1 MTRRQR
7 RTFSTEF
14 KKQLV
19 LLYKNNK
26 PRKEIIKEYDLN
38 PSRFDRWVRQYDNS
52 GSFKEEDNRTDEETE
67 LIELRKKIE
76 KLEMENDILKQAALI
91 MGRKRSEEHTS
102 ELQSRGHLVCRL
114 LLEKKNKLVTI
125 QNN

>member
-38 PSRFDRWVRQYDNS
+38 PSTFDRWVRQYDNS

-91 MGRKRSEEHTS
+91 MGRK
-102 ELQSRGHLVCRL
+102 
-114 LLEKKNKLVTI
+114 
-125 QNN
+125 

>member
-38 PSRFDRWVRQYDNS
+38 PSTFDRWVRQYDNS
-52 GSFKEEDNRTDEETE
+52 GSFKEEDNRTNEETE

-91 MGRKRSEEHTS
+91 MGRK
-102 ELQSRGHLVCRL
+102 
-114 LLEKKNKLVTI
+114 
-125 QNN
+125 

>member
-7 RTFSTEF
+7 RTFSTEL

-38 PSRFDRWVRQYDNS
+38 PSTFDRWVRQYDNS

-67 LIELRKKIE
+67 LIELCKKIE
-76 KLEMENDILKQAALI
+76 KIEMENDIC
-91 MGRKRSEEHTS
+91 T
-102 ELQSRGHLVCRL
+102 
-114 LLEKKNKLVTI
+114 
-125 QNN
+125 

>member
-38 PSRFDRWVRQYDNS
+38 PSTFDRWVRQYDNS

-76 KLEMENDILKQAALI
+76 KLEMENDILTQAALI
-91 MGRKRSEEHTS
+91 MGRK
-102 ELQSRGHLVCRL
+102 
-114 LLEKKNKLVTI
+114 
-125 QNN
+125 

>member
-91 MGRKRSEEHTS
+91 MGRK
-102 ELQSRGHLVCRL
+102 
-114 LLEKKNKLVTI
+114 
-125 QNN
+125 

>member
-38 PSRFDRWVRQYDNS
+38 PSTFDRWVRQYDNS

-67 LIELRKKIE
+67 LIKLRKKIE

-91 MGRKRSEEHTS
+91 MGRK
-102 ELQSRGHLVCRL
+102 
-114 LLEKKNKLVTI
+114 
-125 QNN
+125 

>member
-1 MTRRQR
+1 MTRRKR

-38 PSRFDRWVRQYDNS
+38 PSTFDRWVRQYDNS
-52 GSFKEEDNRTDEETE
+52 GVLLIRDE
-67 LIELRKKIE
+67 
-76 KLEMENDILKQAALI
+76 
-91 MGRKRSEEHTS
+91 G
-102 ELQSRGHLVCRL
+102 
-114 LLEKKNKLVTI
+114 
-125 QNN
+125 